1 MGTILCNDICIPL
14 GKNHLLARQQTTEQ
28 ILRRLYP
35 VANASLAC
43 PTGSHP
49 LSWISS
55 LLYPYGTSLVALSE
69 SAHQVVSSA
78 ETAEALRDRNLSSL
92 R

>member
-14 GKNHLLARQQTTEQ
+14 GKNHLLARQQTTEPSFGVS
-28 ILRRLYP
+28 IP
-35 VANASLAC
+35 FANASLAC

-55 LLYPYGTSLVALSE
+55 LLYPYGYKPRCPIGICSPGGE
-69 SAHQVVSSA
+69 
-78 ETAEALRDRNLSSL
+78 LRYRLLKPYGIMS
-92 R
+92 